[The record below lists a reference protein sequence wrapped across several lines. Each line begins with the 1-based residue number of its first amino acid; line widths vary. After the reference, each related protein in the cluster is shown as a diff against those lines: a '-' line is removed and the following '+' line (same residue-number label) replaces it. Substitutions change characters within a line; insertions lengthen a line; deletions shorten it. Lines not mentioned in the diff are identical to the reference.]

1 MIGIRCLAVATL
13 AAGALGW
20 AGSSQAYPGGTPRNV
35 TNAGPFCARC
45 HSSADAEQL
54 RDMPAQ
60 AQAGMLPEKKHY
72 AGITAGEENYGKLS
86 EADRGKLLEA
96 VKAVDANSKV
106 TLAASSLKLKR
117 GAPLT
122 ITVNTHG
129 GAGPVVG
136 VMLTDTDLRNEAGP
150 VQGEGFYITKA
161 PEIYGMDGKIQ
172 TKWLDG
178 RFPGLSKNLNYVNI
192 QDVKSDAT
200 AGTWADCKVV
210 YSMRAPMDPGE
221 YTVSAAFLYGTE
233 KASALGRVQT
243 PDGRVV
249 PVGGG
254 GADSGRIQ
262 FAKTIKITVL

>member
-1 MIGIRCLAVATL
+1 M
-13 AAGALGW
+13 
-20 AGSSQAYPGGTPRNV
+20 
-35 TNAGPFCARC
+35 
-45 HSSADAEQL
+45 
-54 RDMPAQ
+54 
-60 AQAGMLPEKKHY
+60 MLPDKKHY
-72 AGITAGEENYGKLS
+72 AAILAGEDNYGKLS
-86 EADRGKLLEA
+86 EADRSKLLEA
-96 VKAVDANSKV
+96 IKAVDANSKV

-117 GAPLT
+117 GGAMT
-122 ITVNTHG
+122 VTVNTRG

-150 VQGEGFYITKA
+150 VQGEGFYISRA
-161 PEIYGMDGKIQ
+161 PEIYGQDGKIQ

-192 QDVKSDAT
+192 QDVKSDPSANSY
-200 AGTWADCKVV
+200 AECKVV
-210 YSMRAPMDPGE
+210 YTMRAPMDPGE
-221 YTVSAAFLYGTE
+221 YTISAAFLYGTE
-233 KASALGRVQT
+233 KSTALGRVQT